1 MGYWYG
7 DRLVRLLA
15 SSNINF
21 SFAQNE
27 AIDKKVELNSWYDR
41 ENLLFDT
48 LNPQN
53 IFLNRLQS
61 SKANKFIKSDPYVDK
76 ILEQRVI
83 FYDQFL
89 NAFEKFLNI
98 SSNQQADYRKSETIE
113 VENITPNLLEIFKH
127 FNRFKM
133 FNRNLKSM
141 LNFDVRGFEKCMFE
155 HNFFNNI
162 VCFLRK

>member
-1 MGYWYG
+1 M
-7 DRLVRLLA
+7 RLLA

-21 SFAQNE
+21 TFTQIE
-27 AIDKKVELNSWYDR
+27 PIDKKVTLNSWYDR

-61 SKANKFIKSDPYVDK
+61 SKTNQFITSDPYMEK
-76 ILEQRVI
+76 ILEQKVV

-89 NAFEKFLNI
+89 KAFEKFMEAN
-98 SSNQQADYRKSETIE
+98 NGNEYRQTEIIE

-127 FNRFKM
+127 FSRFKM
-133 FNRNLKSM
+133 FNKSLYSI
-141 LNFDVRGFEKCMFE
+141 LNFDVRGFEKC
-155 HNFFNNI
+155 
-162 VCFLRK
+162 L